1 MLARRAA
8 GPAAPGSKQIPAGE
22 PNCLAGLAFVFTG
35 ELDSLSRDEA
45 TDLIKRYGGY
55 VLHSPSYPVNL
66 LVDESLEHLRA
77 KPTSLSLA
85 TGLDPAS

>member
-22 PNCLAGLAFVFTG
+22 PNCLTGLAFVFTG

-55 VLHSPSYPVNL
+55 VRHPSSYP
-66 LVDESLEHLRA
+66 R
-77 KPTSLSLA
+77 
-85 TGLDPAS
+85 